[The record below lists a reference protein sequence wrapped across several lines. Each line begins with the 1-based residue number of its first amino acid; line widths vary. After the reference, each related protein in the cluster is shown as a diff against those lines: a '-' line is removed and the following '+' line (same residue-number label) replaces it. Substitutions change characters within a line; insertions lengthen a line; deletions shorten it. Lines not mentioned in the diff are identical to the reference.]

1 MRARAKASHAAA
13 PAVPRTS
20 AARHAKAGVPPAGVP
35 SAGDLPAGVLSA
47 GDLPAVVPPAGDL
60 PAGDLPEEE
69 FDFSQPFEVDLGR
82 AAVIAE
88 GLRESGFPLCT
99 ADVVISEL
107 ARPGDERGVIGRFA
121 ADQLERAG
129 WRP

>member
-20 AARHAKAGVPPAGVP
+20 AARHAKAGEPSAGVP
-35 SAGDLPAGVLSA
+35 
-47 GDLPAVVPPAGDL
+47 

-107 ARPGDERGVIGRFA
+107 ARPGSERGVIGRFA

>member
-20 AARHAKAGVPPAGVP
+20 AARHAKAGDPPAG
-35 SAGDLPAGVLSA
+35 
-47 GDLPAVVPPAGDL
+47 VPPAGDL

-107 ARPGDERGVIGRFA
+107 ARSGGERGVIGRFA

>member
-1 MRARAKASHAAA
+1 MRARAKAPHAAA

-20 AARHAKAGVPPAGVP
+20 AARHAKAGVP
-35 SAGDLPAGVLSA
+35 SAGDLL
-47 GDLPAVVPPAGDL
+47 
-60 PAGDLPEEE
+60 AGDLPEEE

-107 ARPGDERGVIGRFA
+107 ARPGSERGVIGRFA

>member
-20 AARHAKAGVPPAGVP
+20 AARHAKAGVPPAVVP
-35 SAGDLPAGVLSA
+35 SAGDLPAVVPPAGDLPA

-88 GLRESGFPLCT
+88 GLRESGFPL
-99 ADVVISEL
+99 
-107 ARPGDERGVIGRFA
+107 
-121 ADQLERAG
+121 
-129 WRP
+129 

>member
-1 MRARAKASHAAA
+1 MRARAKASHTAA

-20 AARHAKAGVPPAGVP
+20 AARHAKAGVPPAGDP
-35 SAGDLPAGVLSA
+35 S
-47 GDLPAVVPPAGDL
+47 
-60 PAGDLPEEE
+60 AGDLPEEE